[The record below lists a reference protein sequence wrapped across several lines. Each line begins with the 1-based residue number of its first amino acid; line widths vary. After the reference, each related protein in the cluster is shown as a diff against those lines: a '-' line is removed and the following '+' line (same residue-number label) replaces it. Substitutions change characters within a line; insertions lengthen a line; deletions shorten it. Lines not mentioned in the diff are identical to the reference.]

1 MNLRN
6 TKLVCAL
13 IFYLMVVTQQ
23 VVAQV
28 VVSGKIT
35 DQDTGVPLAGATV
48 KELDGQGNATTDD
61 AGMFSISVSSAEATL
76 MVSYIG
82 YQSQEVSL
90 SGRKTVDISLLI
102 GDAALDEVVVVGY
115 GTQKKINLTGAVS
128 TVQSKDLV
136 KVPSANVSEVLIGKA
151 PGLFAKQGQGV
162 PGSDYANLSIR
173 GYDAPL
179 ILVDGVET
187 SWTRMDPNEIESV
200 SVLKDAAA
208 AVYGARAGNGV
219 ILITTKRGKTGEP
232 AITYTGNYTIQQP
245 TTMPEFVSSWKYAEL
260 LREGELN
267 NGLPFT
273 YSEEEIQKFKNGGD
287 PNYVNESWYDAAFV
301 KWAPMQSHNLTVSGG
316 TDRVKYN
323 MTAGYLNQASM
334 YQSGDMSFNRY
345 NIRSNVDAQI
355 SKRLSAFFD
364 LSYRN
369 EERLAPQTE
378 LDDIWINLKT
388 ALPMWPATLPD
399 PSKGGAY
406 SGFLAR
412 SPVAQTIRDMS
423 GFNDNLQRYFN
434 GRLGL
439 KYEVPG
445 IQGLHVNATLNY
457 AINSAFTKVQDRP
470 FEIFSYDYESGE
482 YESWGINGANS
493 LNETFVQ
500 YTQLYPMVSLTY
512 DQTFGNHS
520 VQGLLLA
527 EGIDTDNVTTSA
539 GRVDLLSPEIPYL
552 FAGST
557 ENITNNG
564 GAVETGRVS
573 YVGRANYA
581 FKGKYLLEGTFR
593 FDASHKFPPE
603 SRWGFF
609 PSVSAAWRL
618 SEESFIKDNVSWVDN
633 LKLRASYSK
642 SGNDNVDAF
651 KYLTGYE
658 ILRAL
663 SSTYVFGS
671 DAYQLIRSTGL
682 PNPGITWL
690 DMTGYNLGLEGMFK
704 EGLIGFEFDVFYRIT
719 DNIFGQPLE
728 TYPSTFGATL
738 PQLNINSTEDRGGEL
753 TLNHRNKIGNEFYYN
768 VAGSVSWARQK
779 YRRWSESPYED
790 PDEIRIYQMT
800 GKYTNRWIG
809 YLSDGIFM
817 SQDEI
822 NGHPVDQDQAGNSTL
837 RPGDIKYK
845 DLNGDNIIDW
855 RDQDQIG
862 YGTFPDLTYGL
873 NLQMEYKGV
882 SITALFQGASLFNSM
897 ISDVL
902 RGPLQNLSNPFEFQY
917 AYRWQPDPN
926 NPDANINPNAKLPAI
941 LGDGVGTNTNNNK
954 ASDFWLQ
961 DATYLRLRNLNV
973 NYSLPGEWIKRIGVQ
988 QVNVYVSGSN
998 LLTFSKLGMYKKSL
1012 DPEATDYQKFY
1023 PPVKTISFGLNFTL

>member
-13 IFYLMVVTQQ
+13 ICCLIVAQQ
-23 VVAQV
+23 ALAQV
-28 VVSGKIT
+28 VVSGKVT
-35 DQDTGVPLAGATV
+35 DHDTGIPLAGATV
-48 KELDGQGNATTDD
+48 KELGGQGSATTDD
-61 AGMFSISVSSAEATL
+61 NGAFSISVLSADATL
-76 MVSYIG
+76 TISYIG
-82 YQSQEVSL
+82 YQSQEIAL
-90 SGRKTVDISLLI
+90 SGRKAVDIGLLI

-128 TVQSKDLV
+128 TVQSKELV

-219 ILITTKRGKTGEP
+219 ILITTKRGKEGKPTI
-232 AITYTGNYTIQQP
+232 AYTSNYTIQQP
-245 TTMPEFVSSWKYAEL
+245 TTVPEFVSSWKYAEM

-267 NGLPFT
+267 NSLPFT
-273 YSEEEIQKFKNGGD
+273 YSPEDIQKFKDGND
-287 PNYVNESWYDAAFV
+287 PNYVNENWYSAAFV
-301 KWAPMQSHNLTVSGG
+301 QWAPMHSHNLSVNGG
-316 TDRVKYN
+316 SERVKYN

-334 YQSGDMSFNRY
+334 YKSGDMSFNRY

-369 EERLAPQTE
+369 EARLAPQTA

-388 ALPMWPATLPD
+388 ALPMWQATLPD
-399 PSKGGAY
+399 PSRGGAY

-445 IQGLHVNATLNY
+445 VKGLHVNATLNY
-457 AINSAFTKVQDRP
+457 SINTTFTKVQDRP
-470 FEIFSYDYESGE
+470 FEVLSYDHESGE
-482 YESWGINGANS
+482 YASWGINGANS
-493 LNETFVQ
+493 LNESFTQ

-512 DQTFGNHS
+512 DQTFGDHAL
-520 VQGLLLA
+520 QGLLLA
-527 EGIDTDNVTTSA
+527 EGIDTDQMTTSA

-557 ENITNNG
+557 ENLTNNG
-564 GAVETGRVS
+564 GATQTGRVS

-581 FKGKYLLEGTFR
+581 FKDKYLLEGTFR

-618 SEESFIKDNVSWVDN
+618 SEESFIKDNISWIDN
-633 LKLRASYSK
+633 LKLRGSYSK
-642 SGNDNVDAF
+642 SGNDNVEAF

-682 PNPGITWL
+682 PNPNITWL
-690 DMTGYNLGLEGMFK
+690 EMTGYNLGLEAMFAN
-704 EGLIGFEFDVFYRIT
+704 GLIGFEFDAFYRIT

-738 PQLNINSTEDRGGEL
+738 PQLNINSTEDRGVEF

-768 VAGSVSWARQK
+768 VSGSVSLARQK
-779 YRRWSESPYED
+779 YKKWSESPYED
-790 PDEIRIYQMT
+790 PDEIRIYQRT

-822 NGHPVDQDQAGNSTL
+822 DNHGIDQDQAENSTL

-845 DLNGDNIIDW
+845 DLNDDKIIDW
-855 RDQDQIG
+855 RDQDEIG

-882 SITALFQGASLFNSM
+882 SVSALFQGAGLSNSM

-902 RGPLQNLSNPFEFQY
+902 RGPLQNLGNPFEFQY
-917 AYRWQPDPN
+917 AHRWQPDPD
-926 NPDANINPNAKLPAI
+926 NPDVNINPNAKLPAI

-961 DATYLRLRNLNV
+961 DATYLRLRNLNI
-973 NYSLPGEWIKRIGVQ
+973 NYTIPSDWIKRIGVQ
-988 QVNVYVSGSN
+988 QVNVYVAGSN
-998 LLTFSKLGMYKKSL
+998 LLTFSRLGMYKKSL